1 MLGNASKYIGFSLVR
16 TCARKSLTIAIGGAH
31 SSVAQG
37 FRLSILPFLVSIF
50 LLGLGSHALGNV
62 APEISQGAGP
72 LFVSMLEDD
81 ASSWNAPD
89 LNATDFDA
97 GDSLTWSVSGAATN
111 GIATISG
118 SGSTPSTFTYVP
130 NLNFFGSDSFVA
142 QVSDGAL
149 TDSVTVKVR
158 VSPGPSPIFST
169 SVNGAGSVP
178 AQTVLAAV
186 GSMNSVTSTSAPVG
200 TTPPFQ
206 LTATRGSMTDVSV
219 KAGPVGT
226 SPALQLEG
234 ISGSMGN
241 LSVTTSVVAST
252 PSFELTPLGGS
263 MSSIQVVGPW
273 SVFSYTGKG
282 SGFFP
287 STTADISL
295 IFLPNYPAIDGLFT
309 SQTTTA
315 SVAGDGTLSFTIPAA
330 LQSGTHF
337 ISATPQW
344 YQIPTAS
351 NMGSGYIP
359 GFQPWV
365 KVKRNGIELPTTG
378 LNAVTATGTVG
389 ADGKVDITFT
399 GNAVDDV
406 NVTIEVESVYAFDTM
421 NYSSKGSN
429 YHVSENGGSLSK
441 PVITISP
448 PGGGSNQTV
457 DATVAGNGTLSF
469 TLPSTTTTGG
479 VHTISASAGNYYQ
492 LPPVSDL
499 GSGYTPGVHPATTI
513 TRNGNA
519 VSSVSSSVT
528 AGGDGK
534 LDLTFSG
541 NAGAGPLLVEVAPG
555 SPAWV
560 EGINSIN
567 VASAGTNYAVNDL
580 ITISAGGGTGAKA
593 KVSAVGSGGEILSV
607 SVVSQGSG
615 YSSAPNATFAPPQKA
630 LHTQSLIPV
639 ASVSASRGQDSAGKT
654 IDWSGMSG
662 VQGDE
667 AALQSDN
674 RQHMWA
680 PGNENSWIQWDFGS
694 LKTVGRML
702 VWQFNEAGNPNRSIK
717 KAKLEYSV
725 DGAHWIDFS
734 VSGDW
739 PKSSGTAGNQTVLD
753 VNSLNFS
760 ARYVRLTGI
769 KSYHVDELQT
779 GVSEVLFW
787 VPKDASIINS
797 STSKSTNL
805 AAKAFDDNTS
815 TVWMPKQLAL
825 PNVYLQWQF
834 TNPVQVNEY
843 KIMVGDVSAEKRS
856 PKDFTLQGSND
867 GSSWSSLA
875 TENNETGW
883 GADEVRSYSVDSP
896 ALYTNYKLL
905 ISAAEGTD
913 TYLGLREIE
922 LWSGS
927 KGSSAVLSANLTTVN
942 TSPFVD
948 QGAGYH
954 PSEHPTIRIP
964 TPTGNDNNQTVTAS
978 VAANGKL
985 TFTLPA
991 PLEPKVYTISAD
1003 LGTYYQLPAVFD
1015 RGSGYPSGHSPGVT
1029 FKRGGNAVAGMSG
1042 SATAATDGK
1051 VDSTFTG
1058 NAGSFSPVDVQILPG
1073 PLAFTPPSF
1082 SDQGSSKYDSSETP
1096 VVTITAP
1103 SSSTQTVNATVDA
1116 NGTLDFTLP
1125 TPLETGVHDVNASF
1139 GSVVL
1144 LPSGLNGIG
1153 SGYLQSGA
1161 IPAVTITD
1169 PLGASRPGTV
1179 VTVNANGTLDLDFS
1193 SVSPTIAGDY
1203 PLNAE
1208 IIAYPPTPLSNVASG
1223 FNPDGFPPI
1232 VTFTG
1237 ADKGTLSANASVNVD
1252 GTLNVTFSG
1261 APSGY
1266 GNLSLSV
1273 TQAPGNLPKTDA
1285 EKIIAA
1291 DSNASDQFGYSVSQ
1305 SSDFIAVGAS
1315 GENNNA
1321 GAVYLYKS
1329 ETNGSISYL
1338 DKAIAPDRAF
1348 GDEFGLSVSQSGNNL
1363 SVGAWKADLPG
1374 KADTGATY
1382 LFRVEANGTVTYLQ
1396 KVVAP
1401 DGAAGDGFGLSVSQ
1415 SGNILSVGSYGAD
1428 LPGKTDAGAVYLY
1441 RLESNGSITYLDK
1454 VIAPDGVTGD
1464 SFGQSLSHSGNI
1476 LAVGAYKADLPG
1488 KADAGATYLYRVESN
1503 GTATYLTKLI
1513 APDGGVGDT
1522 FGLSASQ
1529 SGDILAI
1536 GACKADLPGKADAGA
1551 TYLFRVEANG
1561 TATYLDKLLAPDGN
1575 AGDEFGLSV
1584 SQSGNILTV
1593 GASSVDVAA
1602 TNVGAAY
1609 LFQLEA
1615 NGMAIFLE
1623 KLTAPDA
1630 AAGNFF
1636 GHSVSQFGARLAVGS
1651 PFSNTS
1657 GKTDAGAAYVFRNR
1671 LWGNHKPVF
1680 SNASFA
1686 QFENNATSFF
1696 ANATDLDPDDITA
1709 YSKSGPDAP
1718 LFTINVATGE
1728 LYFTTPPDFEN
1739 PVDSDGDNRYMVEIT
1754 ASDGI
1759 SNTMQEFVVRVHNAL
1774 EGSEKPPFVSVDL
1787 SGGTGASDYP
1797 VTYLNERPDDWNSS
1811 VYKTDKILLKWIA
1824 PGTFTMGQTGIETPF
1839 QVTQGVEFYIG
1850 VYETTGSQYA
1860 KVTGSDPSGKGGGM
1874 KPVENVNW
1882 DDLRGG
1888 VWPDGGPAGTS
1899 FLGKLRSKTSGAFF
1913 DLPTEAQWEYAA
1925 RAGGSTTFSHGDGN
1939 ATLGDYA
1946 WYLANSGGT
1955 THEVGLKLPNPWGLY
1970 DLHGNVWE
1978 WCLDWSSAY
1987 AGGAVV
1993 DPVGSKSGTVRINRG
2008 GSYSGSSDWARLSHR
2023 GDSDPTTR
2031 FLSNGMR
2038 LVLNHSGRLTNR
2050 APTDIN
2056 ATSTVVLEMESAGT
2070 LVGDFNASDPESNAT
2085 HVFSLVQG
2093 SGSDQNNLF
2102 DIDANGTL
2110 TTKVVLDHETNAT
2123 LSIRVR
2129 ATDDYNASFDKV
2141 FAIEVLNINETPVIT
2156 QGASLSVVLN
2166 EDEHPLSW
2174 SSQWAN
2180 QVLGASDP
2188 DGDVLTWTL
2197 LTPPAH
2203 GTATV
2208 SGTGASPSIVV
2219 YSPNLDYSG
2228 SDSFVIKAS
2237 DLNNSSDTVTLNVT
2251 LSPISDPPVFT
2262 GPVGSSFSVTVFENN
2277 TFVLDLNASDDLAS
2291 GGRDNPGIP
2300 EASLNWSV
2308 SGADSSFFEIHS
2320 NSGELS
2326 FKNPPDYDFPLDA
2339 DGNNVYEL
2347 TATVDDGGLSAS
2359 QDLNVTVTDL
2369 NEPPVIS
2376 QGGSVSVVMDEDGD
2390 PLGWPLAWPSEDL
2403 NGTDP
2408 EGDVITWSLQ
2418 TAPVHGTATVSGS
2431 GAKPT
2436 TFTYSPNPHYNGTDS
2451 FVAKLSDGLLSDS
2464 IIINV
2469 RINARPENGLIPLAK
2484 SLTYDLQI
2492 PDANNFLFT
2501 GGGYSEAPD
2510 PDLVLMEGVNY
2521 RFSPKIGDHPLF
2533 IGSSAGVPYAGN
2545 ELTGNGAEG
2554 PDGILSFIP
2563 NENTPRQ
2570 LVYYCAADGTMRGD
2584 IKIISAR
2591 ENKLVRPNPRPGD
2604 QFGISMSVLGNQVL
2618 VGSNGESRNGLSNT
2632 GSAHLF
2638 ERDLNGEWL
2647 PVQAFRASS
2656 PDAGGRLGRDVSLW
2670 DNMVVAGAPGHD
2682 SVAGLKGA
2690 AYVFEKNSTSWSQT
2704 AKLSPSD
2711 GAIHDYFG
2719 QSVSARAN
2727 RVLVGAHMADSG
2739 GVSAAGAAYIF
2750 EKSGN
2755 GTWLEKTKLVP
2766 GDSLANGHYGVS
2778 VSLDGDLALVGA
2790 SGSNNANGVSTGAAY
2805 LIGRTESDTWV
2816 QITKL
2821 TPDDGVA
2828 NDQFGQSVKLDGNF
2842 SYVGARLRDEGGVQ
2856 DTGAVYVFQRL
2867 SNGQWVQQAKITPG
2881 NAGAEGYFGQS
2892 LDVRDNRLLVGAP
2905 GKIGDHAKSNPGYA
2919 YFFERDGNGNW
2930 IQKAKFVGYDGLS
2943 DDEMGFDV
2951 ALGVSIF
2958 AGAPLRDDRGEDS
2971 GGAYVFD
2978 NSNWNDLPP
2987 VFSSED
2993 DLTVTMDEDGEPLA
3007 WVSPNLT
3014 ASDPNGDVL
3023 SWRAYYENPSE
3034 SNGTVIVF
3042 GTGPSPETFQYRP
3055 KNDFNGTDTFIL
3067 EVSDGLYVKKLKVV
3081 VTVNGQADEGVPV
3094 VRMMPGFQ
3102 QSSLY
3107 ANAKIGAPIAIWGSV
3122 QNGVPPFDYSL
3133 DFGDG
3138 QSVQGSVTDARFVG
3152 MDHQYQTSGL
3162 KTAVLTIT
3170 DSIGQVVKANT
3181 QVRVFLPSM
3190 VTVNETRNMAI
3201 ERGLLYLYLNA
3212 VEDVQTNGL
3221 KWLDTKQET
3230 VYTTATTGFVSMAFS
3245 GFGHSALTVSTVHA
3259 YGDVVRK
3266 ALRYL
3271 TENEAVGMKDI
3282 PDHSDDGLAVRQSDD
3297 PTGKVPGK
3305 GVYLV
3310 ETGGHDAY
3318 SNAIA
3323 LLALLNSFPDSVK
3336 ASDTLV
3342 AGGPFVGWTYKELAE
3357 EAMQLLFWT
3366 QGDDDT
3372 RGGWEYRLTQDQPQ
3386 YDGSVQQWPVLA
3398 LKTAQEKWG
3407 LDVPTWVKDNVD
3419 HAYATIT
3426 NANGAVGYR
3435 SNSHWWNVTKTGGR
3449 LVSDAWMGRSSA
3461 DPLAAPSITFIS
3473 DRWMTADGWTRG
3485 LYAAYGVKKGLSATG
3500 LKMIQTPEGSRDWD
3514 MDMASW
3520 LLGIEANLAPS
3531 MNPQQREK
3539 EKGFGQYDDGHWQGY
3554 RSSTFST
3561 ALALGILSR
3570 GSTDFPPMP
3579 EASFPQAVSA
3589 NKPFF
3594 IDGAK
3599 SFHSDSLRSIADWK
3613 WKWNWSGSASSIDWS
3628 SPDAVGLRPTHP
3640 GFASVGQGE
3649 FAMRITD
3656 DGDPAKSS
3664 VKVFSILVSSGNHP
3678 AIPEPIPFSRLP
3690 VYSSKVN
3697 QKLVVDGGSSFDLD
3711 LYDSVTGYSWDING
3725 TGVFQ
3730 EGSRFIELGP
3740 YGHAFQGQVGLRVRD
3755 EDFTTW
3761 SDPKYVDLYVAEQD
3775 LNIVVMQV
3783 DPFNLQ

>member
-1 MLGNASKYIGFSLVR
+1 MLGKASPFFKHTYLR
-16 TCARKSLTIAIGGAH
+16 ACAGGTIFVINSGYLSLTARSLG
-31 SSVAQG
+31 
-37 FRLSILPFLVSIF
+37 LPILPFLVSIF
-50 LLGLGSHALGNV
+50 LLGLGHHALGNL

-72 LFVSMLEDD
+72 LVVSMQEDN
-81 ASSWNAPD
+81 ASSWSAPN
-89 LNATDFDA
+89 LNATD
-97 GDSLTWSVSGAATN
+97 GDIADTLTWSVSSAAAN

-118 SGSTPSTFTYVP
+118 SGSAPSTFTYVP

-142 QVSDGAL
+142 EVSDGAL
-149 TDSVTVKVR
+149 TDSVTVKVN
-158 VSPGPSPIFST
+158 VIPGPSPIFST

-178 AQTVLAAV
+178 TQTVLAAV
-186 GSMNSVTSTSAPVG
+186 GSMTSVTSISAPVG

-206 LTATRGSMTDVSV
+206 LTATRGSMTDVSIR
-219 KAGPVGT
+219 AGPVGT
-226 SPALQLEG
+226 SPAFQLEG
-234 ISGSMGN
+234 IAGSMGN

-252 PSFELTPLGGS
+252 PSFQITPVGGS

-287 STTADISL
+287 SKAADISL

-344 YQIPTAS
+344 YHIPSAS
-351 NMGSGYIP
+351 NLGSGYVQ

-365 KVKRNGIELPTTG
+365 KVKRNGTELPTTG
-378 LNAVTATGTVG
+378 LNAVVATGIVG

-406 NVTIEVESVYAFDTM
+406 NVTIEVEPVYEFDTM
-421 NYSSKGSN
+421 NFSGKGSN
-429 YHVSENGGSLSK
+429 YHVSENGSSLSK

-448 PGGGSNQTV
+448 PSGGTNQTV
-457 DATVAGNGTLSF
+457 DSTVAANGTLSF
-469 TLPSTTTTGG
+469 TLPSTTTKGG
-479 VHTISASAGNYYQ
+479 VHTISAAAGKYYQ
-492 LPPVSDL
+492 LPPVNGL
-499 GSGYTPGVHPATTI
+499 GSGYASGVHPATTM
-513 TRNGNA
+513 TRNGDVLLA
-519 VSSVSSSVT
+519 LSSSVT
-528 AGGDGK
+528 AGADGK
-534 LDLTFSG
+534 VDLTFSG

-580 ITISAGGGTGAKA
+580 ITISGGGGTGVAA
-593 KVSAVGSGGEILSV
+593 KVSSVGSGGEILSV
-607 SVVSQGSG
+607 SVVSQGTG
-615 YSSAPNATFAPPQKA
+615 FSSAPNATIAPPQKA
-630 LHTQSLIPV
+630 LHAPSLIAV
-639 ASVSASRGQDSAGKT
+639 ASVSASRGQASAGKT

-667 AALQSDN
+667 TALQSN
-674 RQHMWA
+674 SRQHMWA
-680 PGNENSWIQWDFGS
+680 PGNKTSWIQWDFGS

-702 VWQFNEAGNPNRSIK
+702 VWQFNEAGNPNGSIK
-717 KAKLEYSV
+717 KAKLEYSE
-725 DGAHWIDFS
+725 DGAHWTDFS
-734 VSGDW
+734 VSGNW
-739 PKSSGTAGNQTVLD
+739 PKSSGAIDNHTVKSID
-753 VNSLNFS
+753 DLNFK

-769 KSYHVDELQT
+769 NSYHAGESQT

-787 VPKDASIINS
+787 SPKDAYIYTS
-797 STSKSTNL
+797 SPSSGSAN
-805 AAKAFDDNTS
+805 AFDDNTS
-815 TVWMPKQLAL
+815 SVWMPLQSAL
-825 PNVYLQWQF
+825 PNIYLAWQF

-843 KIMVGDVSAEKRS
+843 KIMVGDVLPEKRS
-856 PKDFTLQGSND
+856 PKSFKLQAFD
-867 GSSWSSLA
+867 IISSTWVDLA
-875 TENNETGW
+875 SESNETGW
-883 GADEVRSYSVDSP
+883 TADELRAYSVDSP
-896 ALYTNYKLL
+896 DFYINYKLL
-905 ISAAEGTD
+905 ISAAEGVD

-922 LWSGS
+922 LWGGSG
-927 KGSSAVLSANLTTVN
+927 GSGAVLSASLTTVN
-942 TSPFVD
+942 TSPFVG
-948 QGAGYH
+948 QGSGYH
-954 PSEHPTIRIP
+954 PSENPTIRIP

-978 VAANGKL
+978 VSANGKL

-991 PLEPKVYTISAD
+991 PLEPEVYTISAD

-1029 FKRGGNAVAGMSG
+1029 FKRGDNAVAGMSG
-1042 SATAATDGK
+1042 SATAAADGK

-1058 NAGSFSPVDVQILPG
+1058 NAGSFTPVDVQILPG

-1082 SDQGSSKYDSSETP
+1082 SDQGSSKYDVSETP

-1125 TPLETGVHDVNASF
+1125 TPSETGVHDVNASF

-1161 IPAVTITD
+1161 TPSVTITD

-1179 VTVNANGTLDLDFS
+1179 VTVNANGTLNLDFS

-1203 PLNAE
+1203 LLNAE

-1232 VTFTG
+1232 VTFSG
-1237 ADKGTLSANASVNVD
+1237 VDKGTLSANASVNVD

-1305 SSDFIAVGAS
+1305 SSDFIAVGAP
-1315 GENNNA
+1315 GESSNA

-1338 DKAIAPDRAF
+1338 DKAIAPDLGF
-1348 GDEFGLSVSQSGNNL
+1348 GDEFGLSVSQSGDIL
-1363 SVGAWKADLPG
+1363 SVGAWKADLPS
-1374 KADTGATY
+1374 KADAGATY

-1401 DGAAGDGFGLSVSQ
+1401 DGAAGDGFGLFVSQ

-1488 KADAGATYLYRVESN
+1488 KADAGASYLYRVEAN

-1551 TYLFRVEANG
+1551 TYLYRVEANG
-1561 TATYLDKLLAPDGN
+1561 TATYLDKLMAPDGN

-1615 NGMAIFLE
+1615 NGAATFLE

-1630 AAGNFF
+1630 ASGNFF

-1651 PFSNTS
+1651 PFSDTS
-1657 GKTDAGAAYVFRNR
+1657 GKTDSGAAYVFRNR

-1759 SNTMQEFVVRVHNAL
+1759 SNTMQQFVVRVHNAL
-1774 EGSEKPPFVSVDL
+1774 EGSEKPSFVSVDL

-1824 PGTFTMGQTGIETPF
+1824 PGTFTMGQTGIENPF

-1874 KPVENVNW
+1874 KPVENVSW
-1882 DDLRGG
+1882 EDLRGG

-1925 RAGGSTTFSHGDGN
+1925 RAGGATTFSHGDGN

-1946 WYLANSGGT
+1946 WYLANSGNT
-1955 THEVGLKLPNPWGLY
+1955 THEVGLKLPNPWDLY

-1978 WCLDWSSAY
+1978 WCLDWRSAY

-1993 DPVGSKSGTVRINRG
+1993 DPVGSKSGTERINRG
-2008 GSYSGSSDWARLSHR
+2008 GSYNGSSDWARLSHR
-2023 GDSDPTTR
+2023 GDLDPTTGDTTK
-2031 FLSNGMR
+2031 GMR

-2050 APTDIN
+2050 APTDIT
-2056 ATSTVVLEMESAGT
+2056 ASSTAVLELESVGA

-2110 TTKVVLDHETNAT
+2110 TTKVVLGHEANAT

-2141 FAIEVLNINETPVIT
+2141 FAIEVLNVNETPVIT
-2156 QGASLSVVLN
+2156 QGA
-2166 EDEHPLSW
+2166 
-2174 SSQWAN
+2174 
-2180 QVLGASDP
+2180 
-2188 DGDVLTWTL
+2188 
-2197 LTPPAH
+2197 
-2203 GTATV
+2203 
-2208 SGTGASPSIVV
+2208 
-2219 YSPNLDYSG
+2219 
-2228 SDSFVIKAS
+2228 
-2237 DLNNSSDTVTLNVT
+2237 
-2251 LSPISDPPVFT
+2251 
-2262 GPVGSSFSVTVFENN
+2262 
-2277 TFVLDLNASDDLAS
+2277 
-2291 GGRDNPGIP
+2291 
-2300 EASLNWSV
+2300 
-2308 SGADSSFFEIHS
+2308 
-2320 NSGELS
+2320 
-2326 FKNPPDYDFPLDA
+2326 
-2339 DGNNVYEL
+2339 
-2347 TATVDDGGLSAS
+2347 
-2359 QDLNVTVTDL
+2359 
-2369 NEPPVIS
+2369 
-2376 QGGSVSVVMDEDGD
+2376 SVSVVMDEDGD

-2418 TAPVHGTATVSGS
+2418 TAPVHGTASVGGS

-2451 FVAKLSDGLLSDS
+2451 FVVKLSDGLLSDS

-2469 RINARPENGLIPLAK
+2469 RINPRPENGLIPLAK

-2521 RFSPKIGDHPLF
+2521 RFSPKIGDHPFF

-2563 NENTPRQ
+2563 NEDTPRQ
-2570 LVYYCAADGTMRGD
+2570 LVYYCASDGTMRGD

-2591 ENKLVRPNPRPGD
+2591 QNKLVRPNPRPGD

-2638 ERDLNGEWL
+2638 ERDLNGKWL

-2656 PDAGGRLGRDVSLW
+2656 PEAGGRLGRDVSLW
-2670 DNMVVAGAPGHD
+2670 HNLVVAGAPGHD

-2690 AYVFEKNSTSWSQT
+2690 AYVFEKNATSWSQA

-2719 QSVSARAN
+2719 QSVSARTN
-2727 RVLVGAHMADSG
+2727 QVLVGAHMADPG

-2750 EKSGN
+2750 EKSGS

-2867 SNGQWVQQAKITPG
+2867 SNGQWVQQAKITPE

-2919 YFFERDGNGNW
+2919 YLFERDGIGNW
-2930 IQKAKFVGYDGLS
+2930 TQKAKFVGYDGLS

-2958 AGAPLRDDRGEDS
+2958 AGAPFRDDRGEDS

-2993 DLTVTMDEDGEPLA
+2993 DLTITMDEDGQPLA
-3007 WVSPNLT
+3007 WVSPNVT

-3034 SNGTVIVF
+3034 SNGTVVVF
-3042 GTGPSPETFQYRP
+3042 GTGASPETFQYRP
-3055 KNDFNGTDTFIL
+3055 KKRFSWDGYVYSRSVGWSL
-3067 EVSDGLYVKKLKVV
+3067 RQEV
-3081 VTVNGQADEGVPV
+3081 EGC
-3094 VRMMPGFQ
+3094 RYG
-3102 QSSLY
+3102 
-3107 ANAKIGAPIAIWGSV
+3107 
-3122 QNGVPPFDYSL
+3122 
-3133 DFGDG
+3133 
-3138 QSVQGSVTDARFVG
+3138 
-3152 MDHQYQTSGL
+3152 
-3162 KTAVLTIT
+3162 
-3170 DSIGQVVKANT
+3170 
-3181 QVRVFLPSM
+3181 
-3190 VTVNETRNMAI
+3190 
-3201 ERGLLYLYLNA
+3201 ER
-3212 VEDVQTNGL
+3212 
-3221 KWLDTKQET
+3221 
-3230 VYTTATTGFVSMAFS
+3230 
-3245 GFGHSALTVSTVHA
+3245 
-3259 YGDVVRK
+3259 
-3266 ALRYL
+3266 
-3271 TENEAVGMKDI
+3271 
-3282 PDHSDDGLAVRQSDD
+3282 
-3297 PTGKVPGK
+3297 
-3305 GVYLV
+3305 
-3310 ETGGHDAY
+3310 
-3318 SNAIA
+3318 
-3323 LLALLNSFPDSVK
+3323 
-3336 ASDTLV
+3336 
-3342 AGGPFVGWTYKELAE
+3342 AGG
-3357 EAMQLLFWT
+3357 
-3366 QGDDDT
+3366 
-3372 RGGWEYRLTQDQPQ
+3372 
-3386 YDGSVQQWPVLA
+3386 
-3398 LKTAQEKWG
+3398 
-3407 LDVPTWVKDNVD
+3407 
-3419 HAYATIT
+3419 
-3426 NANGAVGYR
+3426 
-3435 SNSHWWNVTKTGGR
+3435 
-3449 LVSDAWMGRSSA
+3449 
-3461 DPLAAPSITFIS
+3461 
-3473 DRWMTADGWTRG
+3473 
-3485 LYAAYGVKKGLSATG
+3485 
-3500 LKMIQTPEGSRDWD
+3500 
-3514 MDMASW
+3514 
-3520 LLGIEANLAPS
+3520 
-3531 MNPQQREK
+3531 
-3539 EKGFGQYDDGHWQGY
+3539 
-3554 RSSTFST
+3554 
-3561 ALALGILSR
+3561 
-3570 GSTDFPPMP
+3570 
-3579 EASFPQAVSA
+3579 
-3589 NKPFF
+3589 
-3594 IDGAK
+3594 
-3599 SFHSDSLRSIADWK
+3599 
-3613 WKWNWSGSASSIDWS
+3613 
-3628 SPDAVGLRPTHP
+3628 
-3640 GFASVGQGE
+3640 
-3649 FAMRITD
+3649 
-3656 DGDPAKSS
+3656 
-3664 VKVFSILVSSGNHP
+3664 
-3678 AIPEPIPFSRLP
+3678 
-3690 VYSSKVN
+3690 
-3697 QKLVVDGGSSFDLD
+3697 
-3711 LYDSVTGYSWDING
+3711 
-3725 TGVFQ
+3725 
-3730 EGSRFIELGP
+3730 
-3740 YGHAFQGQVGLRVRD
+3740 
-3755 EDFTTW
+3755 
-3761 SDPKYVDLYVAEQD
+3761 
-3775 LNIVVMQV
+3775 
-3783 DPFNLQ
+3783 